1 MKCPDCDGGK
11 KWTRVIDPPGW
22 YDELCSTCHHG
33 WLPFWTPAERAGLK
47 AMGRLRIELSELAGW
62 NDEEKAAGEAIV
74 RYVAASRKAKEVPS
88 EKDGQGVGGVE

>member
-47 AMGRLRIELSELAGW
+47 AIGRVSLSCIDGSFTHREPMQY
-62 NDEEKAAGEAIV
+62 AI
-74 RYVAASRKAKEVPS
+74 RAYVAASRRAKEK
-88 EKDGQGVGGVE
+88 E